1 MTENSKLKTW
11 LKAHMTWC
19 ALLLLPLLAQAQQKT
34 VSGLVTSRE
43 TTEPVANASVV
54 VKGTSRGTTT
64 RADGHYSISVNA
76 NETLIF
82 SAIGF
87 KETEHNVGN
96 QTTINVLLESIGK
109 QEEEVVVTALGI
121 RRQEKSLGYALTKI
135 DSTQLTDA
143 VSSNWT
149 DALSGKV
156 AGLNLIRSGAGP
168 AGSNKIILR
177 GENNLTGDNE
187 ALIVVDGV
195 VINNSSG
202 KRSANGSDNVYATG
216 SDNLPADY
224 GSSMNDL
231 NPQDIESV
239 SVLKGPAAAALYG
252 QRGANGAI
260 IITTKSASA
269 KKKGKL
275 NIRFTSNGYI
285 EMPNRYPDLQYE
297 YGQGLDGALYYSYG
311 TTPDGA
317 STSGTSSAYGP
328 KFDGQSFYQ
337 YDPVRQAVGLER
349 TPWKAY
355 DNINDFWDMGKNLT
369 NNLSLSGHIGTTA
382 FRVSGAIQNNRWVIP
397 NTGFDRK
404 SASLST
410 STDITKKLKLATKI
424 NYGYR
429 SSDNLP
435 AAGYGNQSLMYW
447 YIFWQPNADYN
458 WLRNYWMG
466 TPGSIY
472 SSDSLY
478 RRIRY
483 PYSSFPENPF
493 AIVNEFINKT
503 RRNNV
508 TGNVQLNYELSKEW
522 SFMVRGNLD
531 WSKDKREQD
540 RPYDAGSR
548 LPLGSVRKQDVYA
561 RELSYD
567 FLVRYHKDLSKNIK
581 IGASFGG
588 SQLRNEYNKSDIRAD
603 GLKFPVL
610 DSLKNSP
617 YPGMYNLDSSLY
629 GLTYLPDTSRYQIN
643 SFYGILN
650 FSYKNYLFAEL
661 TGRQD
666 WNSVLATANRTDNV
680 GFFYPSLNTSFIL
693 SDFTQLPSFISYAKL
708 RASIAQVG
716 SGATVPYRTAYTY
729 LLARTN
735 GLYPDSAVANPRTL
749 PNDNLKPL
757 KTTTFELGTEVQLF
771 RNRLSFDLAVYWG
784 NTKNQ
789 ILTRTLDRSSG
800 YDYAIINA
808 GRVNNSGVELSLTGK
823 PVVSKNGF
831 NWEVSATF
839 ASNKNRIVSMPDSV
853 VLLRAGQIAS
863 GQIVASI
870 GGSMGDLYGLGY
882 QRAPDGQVIF
892 DPATGFPKITS
903 NIIYLGNTT
912 PRYKMSIGN
921 TFRYKQ
927 FNLKVLFDAQ
937 VGAVGYS
944 LTHYKMIEQGKLKT
958 TLPGRYNGIIGN
970 GVLEVLNDNGEVT
983 GYRKNDV
990 VAYDVDQ
997 YYQNSMGSLNAE
1009 GSTFSTDFIKF
1020 REASLN
1026 YAFKPRLLKKI
1037 GLSSATIGVFG
1048 RDLFIWSPWPIFDP
1062 EFGTLSGSDI
1072 VTGFEVG
1079 QFPSTRTI
1087 GFNLSIGL

>member
-1 MTENSKLKTW
+1 MTVQSNIYQVHRLKP
-11 LKAHMTWC
+11 LYFVL
-19 ALLLLPLLAQAQQKT
+19 ALLLAPVLLFAQSKT
-34 VSGLVTSRE
+34 VKGIITSRE
-43 TTEPVANASVV
+43 TSEPIVNATVLIR
-54 VKGTSRGTTT
+54 GTSRGTTT
-64 RADGHYSISVNA
+64 NTQGQYSITATN
-76 NETLIF
+76 NEVLVF
-82 SAIGF
+82 SAVGY
-87 KETEHNVGN
+87 KEQQRKVEQQTVLNV
-96 QTTINVLLESIGK
+96 QLEEVGK

-121 RRQEKSLGYALTKI
+121 KRQERALGYALTKI

-156 AGLNLIRSGAGP
+156 AGLNLIRSGSGP

-216 SDNLPADY
+216 ADNLPADY
-224 GSSMNDL
+224 GSSLNDL

-269 KKKGKL
+269 KKKGQL
-275 NIRFTSNGYI
+275 SVRFTSNGSMESI
-285 EMPNRYPDLQYE
+285 NRTIDRQYE
-297 YGQGLDGALYYSYG
+297 YGLGLDGQLDYDFGKSANS
-311 TTPDGA
+311 
-317 STSGTSSAYGP
+317 SSSSAYGP
-328 KFDGQSFYQ
+328 KLDGQLFYQ
-337 YDPVRQAVGLER
+337 YDPVTQTRSTVA
-349 TPWKAY
+349 TPWIAY
-355 DNINDFWDMGKNLT
+355 KNIDDFWDVGKNLT
-369 NNLSLSGHIGTTA
+369 NNLSVNGKLGTTA
-382 FRVSGAIQNNRWVIP
+382 FRVSGAIQNNKWIVP

-410 STDITKKLKLATKI
+410 TTDITKKLKLLTKV

-447 YIFWQPNADYN
+447 YMFWQPNADFN

-466 TPGSIY
+466 APGSAYPI
-472 SSDSLY
+472 DSMY

-483 PYSSFPENPF
+483 PYSSYPENPF

-503 RRNNV
+503 RRHNL
-508 TGNVQLNYELSKEW
+508 TGNVQLNYELTKEL
-522 SFMVRGNLD
+522 SLMVRGNLD

-548 LPLGSVRKQDVYA
+548 LPQGSVRKQDVYA

-567 FLVRYHKDLSKNIK
+567 FLVRYHKNLSKDIK
-581 IGASFGG
+581 FGASLGG
-588 SQLRNEYNKSDIRAD
+588 SQLRNEYNKTDVRAD
-603 GLKFPVL
+603 GLKFPKR
-610 DSLKNSP
+610 DSLWGSP
-617 YPGMYNLDSSLY
+617 YPAMYNLDSNLY
-629 GLTYLPDTSRYQIN
+629 GLMYIPDTSRYQIN
-643 SFYGILN
+643 SVYGVVN
-650 FSYKNYLFAEL
+650 FSYKNYLFLEL

-666 WNSVLATANRTDNV
+666 WNSVLATADRTDNV
-680 GFFYPSLNTSFIL
+680 GFFYPSVNTSFVL
-693 SDFTQLPSFISYAKL
+693 SDYTQLPSFISYAKL

-716 SGATVPYRTAYTY
+716 SGATTPYRTAYTY
-729 LLARTN
+729 LLSRTN
-735 GLYPDSAVANPRTL
+735 GLFPDSAVANPKTL

-771 RNRLSFDLAVYWG
+771 KNRLGFDLAVYWG
-784 NTKNQ
+784 NTRNQ

-800 YDYAIINA
+800 YDFAIINA
-808 GRVNNSGVELSLTGK
+808 GRVNNSGVELSLNGK
-823 PVVSKNGF
+823 PIVNRNGF
-831 NWEVSATF
+831 NWDVSATF
-839 ASNKNRIVSMPDSV
+839 AANKNRIISMPDSV
-853 VLLRAGQIAS
+853 VLLRSGQIAS
-863 GQIVASI
+863 GQIVATI

-882 QRAPDGQVIF
+882 QRSPDGQVIF

-912 PRYKMSIGN
+912 PKYKMSIGN

-927 FNLKVLFDAQ
+927 LSLKVLFDAQ
-937 VGAVGYS
+937 AGAVGYS
-944 LTHYKMIEQGKLKT
+944 LTHYKMIEQGKLKA
-958 TLPGRYNGIIGN
+958 TLPGRYNGIVGN
-970 GVLEVLNDNGEVT
+970 GVLEVLNEKGEVT

-1037 GLSSATIGVFG
+1037 GLSSAQIGIYG

-1079 QFPSTRTI
+1079 QFPSSRTI